1 VIGDSYILSILRN
14 KKEPEYIE
22 ELSIRMEFK
31 RYKAEQKTLS
41 EYDEI
46 EIYKTLSLGL
56 KKSTTNIKFLL
67 KWLPVSIPQ
76 CAPAAAKK

>member
-22 ELSIRMEFK
+22 EFSVRLELK

-46 EIYKTLSLGL
+46 LKL
-56 KKSTTNIKFLL
+56 KKEHKSYEQESKNNELFEGNQTERNTESL
-67 KWLPVSIPQ
+67 
-76 CAPAAAKK
+76 